1 MAIKDA
7 TGFTFH
13 LLEETNASG
22 AAQADYI
29 YLDGRLV
36 AVLNSSTLHYL
47 HDDMLGTPQLATDSN
62 QAVAWLASYD
72 SFGQASVSG
81 TGNLIECCGS

>member
-36 AVLNSSTLHYL
+36 AVLNSSTLYYL

-62 QAVAWLASYD
+62 LAHGGRIQADRILCIELR
-72 SFGQASVSG
+72 
-81 TGNLIECCGS
+81 TGLWTLN